1 MSYILDA
8 LKKSDQERQQGT
20 SPHLYSIHSAALPG
34 RNFAQLQLRR
44 RLWLLVGGVLLFFT
58 CLGIFLF
65 LNRQSAPPPQSTVP
79 NSSPTTSVEQ
89 PAKEVVRQNENQSAK
104 QVIRQVADKSD
115 DNLTQV
121 IIKENS
127 AVQRSITVED
137 TTLPPARVI
146 ANDDA
151 PSSFPQLKDL
161 SAALQAEIPELQCVG
176 HTYSEDPTKRM
187 IIINGH
193 ILREG
198 NTIAAGTHL
207 SQITWEGVV
216 IDFKGTRFLIKTN

>member
-44 RLWLLVGGVLLFFT
+44 RRWLLVGGVLLFFT

-65 LNRQSAPPPQSTVP
+65 LNRQNAPPDSTVP
-79 NSSPTTSVEQ
+79 NSPPTTTVKQ
-89 PAKEVVRQNENQSAK
+89 PAKEVVRQNGNQPAQ
-104 QVIRQVADKSD
+104 QVIRQGAAKSD
-115 DNLTQV
+115 DNLSQV

-127 AVQRSITVED
+127 AVLQSIAVEK
-137 TTLPPARVI
+137 TTLPPAQVV
-146 ANDDA
+146 AKEDA
-151 PSSFPQLKDL
+151 PSSFPQLNDL
-161 SAALQAEIPELQCVG
+161 SAALQTEIPELQFAG
-176 HTYSEDPTKRM
+176 HTYSEDPTQRM
-187 IIINGH
+187 IIINGQ

-207 SQITWEGVV
+207 AQITREGVV
-216 IDFKGTRFLIKTN
+216 IDFKGTRFLVKTN